1 MWYGRDIGAH
11 PTAMRFFFCGTSNG
25 SMSAVGGP
33 LSFLPR
39 ISWRVPCTAAWTV
52 RRASAMGFLVS
63 VGYIPQIMTPTV
75 LLPAYIGSPIS
86 AGT

>member
-1 MWYGRDIGAH
+1 
-11 PTAMRFFFCGTSNG
+11 
-25 SMSAVGGP
+25 
-33 LSFLPR
+33 
-39 ISWRVPCTAAWTV
+39 
-52 RRASAMGFLVS
+52 MGFLVS